1 MCTACRLTKC
11 FKSGMNSDKFR
22 APITTKPR
30 HNALVKVQHQ
40 PEIVRLKKADKNKI
54 TKEKYIFSSLKLSDH

>member
-1 MCTACRLTKC
+1 
-11 FKSGMNSDKFR
+11 MNSDKFR

-30 HNALVKVQHQ
+30 HNSVVKVQHQ
-40 PEIVRLKKADKNKI
+40 PEMVRLRKTDINKI